1 MGRNTRIPPY
11 GEDNG
16 EGFDEDASVSK
27 FMSYRSTPSNPNG
40 SFPPEESMP
49 LFLSDYDDE
58 PQSPSFGRI
67 RDRTTVSPRVIVK
80 ASVLAAA
87 AAGILLVVLSVENPM
102 ALFANAK
109 ASLVGTSAGQYGA
122 APIRP
127 APARETVLASAE
139 PTAQDVQPSVGARG
153 TLPQT
158 TKSAPTR
165 DEIAAAFRS
174 AHQVQPDVRVP
185 EVRAPQAVAPAAPV
199 APAAAPVATAPAAPA
214 PPPVAVAAAPAAAPV
229 VAAPQVR
236 RLDPDELAALLKRAK
251 SLIAVGDIAPARLLL
266 ERAADAQEASA
277 ALLLAQTYD
286 PGVLGTQDMR
296 SITPDPAKARDWY
309 QKAARYGS
317 RDAQQRLTQMQN

>member
-1 MGRNTRIPPY
+1 MGRSTKNTPF
-11 GEDNG
+11 GGQNG
-16 EGFDEDASVSK
+16 DGFDEEASVSK

-58 PQSPSFGRI
+58 EPQPPSFGRG
-67 RDRTTVSPRVIVK
+67 RDRTTVSPRIIFR
-80 ASVLAAA
+80 ASLLAAA

-109 ASLVGTSAGQYGA
+109 ASLVGTSAGQFGA
-122 APIRP
+122 AAPPVRP
-127 APARETVLASAE
+127 APETVLASAE
-139 PTAQDVQPSVGARG
+139 PSAPDVQPSLNAR
-153 TLPQT
+153 TFPQT
-158 TKSAPTR
+158 AKSAPTR
-165 DEIAAAFRS
+165 DEIAAAFRT
-174 AHQVQPDVRVP
+174 ARQVPADARV
-185 EVRAPQAVAPAAPV
+185 PQAVAPAPAP
-199 APAAAPVATAPAAPA
+199 APAA
-214 PPPVAVAAAPAAAPV
+214 PVAVAAAPPAAAPV
-229 VAAPQVR
+229 AAAPQVR

-296 SITPDPAKARDWY
+296 SITPDPAKAREWY
-309 QKAARYGS
+309 QRAARYGS
-317 RDAQQRLTQMQN
+317 PDAQQRLSQMQN

>member
-1 MGRNTRIPPY
+1 MGRSTRNTPF
-11 GEDNG
+11 GGQNG
-16 EGFDEDASVSK
+16 DGFDEEASVSK

-58 PQSPSFGRI
+58 EPQPPSFGRG
-67 RDRTTVSPRVIVK
+67 RDRTTVSPRIIFR
-80 ASVLAAA
+80 ASLLAAA

-109 ASLVGTSAGQYGA
+109 ASLVGTSAGQFGA
-122 APIRP
+122 APPPVRP
-127 APARETVLASAE
+127 APETVLASAE
-139 PTAQDVQPSVGARG
+139 PSAPDVQPSLNAR

-158 TKSAPTR
+158 AKSTPTR
-165 DEIAAAFRS
+165 DEIAAAFRT
-174 AHQVQPDVRVP
+174 ARQAPADVRL
-185 EVRAPQAVAPAAPV
+185 PQAVAPAAAPAP
-199 APAAAPVATAPAAPA
+199 APAA
-214 PPPVAVAAAPAAAPV
+214 PVAVAAAPPAAAPV
-229 VAAPQVR
+229 AAAPQVR

-296 SITPDPAKARDWY
+296 SITPDPAKAREWY
-309 QKAARYGS
+309 QRAARYGS
-317 RDAQQRLTQMQN
+317 PDAQQRLSQMQN

>member
-1 MGRNTRIPPY
+1 MGRNTRITPF
-11 GEDNG
+11 GEQNG
-16 EGFDEDASVSK
+16 DGFDEEASVSK
-27 FMSYRSTPSNPNG
+27 FMSYRSTPSNSNG

-58 PQSPSFGRI
+58 EPQPPSFGRG
-67 RDRTTVSPRVIVK
+67 RDRATVSPRIIFR
-80 ASVLAAA
+80 ASLLAAA

-109 ASLVGTSAGQYGA
+109 ASLVGTSAGQFGA
-122 APIRP
+122 AAPPVRP
-127 APARETVLASAE
+127 APETVLASAE
-139 PTAQDVQPSVGARG
+139 PSAPVDVQSNVSARA
-153 TLPQT
+153 LPQT
-158 TKSAPTR
+158 AKSAPTR
-165 DEIAAAFRS
+165 DEIAAAFRT
-174 AHQVQPDVRVP
+174 ARQVPPD
-185 EVRAPQAVAPAAPV
+185 VRAPQAVAPAPV
-199 APAAAPVATAPAAPA
+199 PAPAVPAAPV
-214 PPPVAVAAAPAAAPV
+214 VVAAAPAAAPV

-296 SITPDPAKARDWY
+296 SITPDPAKAREWY

-317 RDAQQRLTQMQN
+317 SDAQQRLSQMQN